1 MISKLLKILHEH
13 PVGVLGVLFFVGMA
27 TILLN
32 LYSLSKH
39 INETMGLQY
48 ASLYTESLENF
59 RSYYLKNV
67 VERVR
72 PLGIMATHNYQQHAG
87 TIPLP
92 ATLSIELNDEISQKD
107 SNTVARLY
115 SNYPFPW
122 RKNSGVN
129 DVFEKDALAALEK
142 NPQDPFVRFEDYKG
156 QWSLRYARAVV
167 MEEDCVRCH
176 NIHPLSPKTDWKA
189 GQVRGVQELI
199 LPIDANPETMQQGL
213 FTTLFLMLTI
223 MLAVLGILWFVIRAL
238 HSSILEVRELSQ
250 KTEEANEVLKS
261 TNQSFSRFVPYEFLK
276 FLRKRSILE
285 VELGDHTE
293 TEMSILFADIRS
305 FTQLS
310 ESMSPEENFKFLNSY
325 LNRMEPAVRK
335 HRGFIDKFIGDA
347 IMALFDRSA
356 EDAIQGAIT
365 MFEILAE
372 YNQDRGAMDY
382 PSLEIGIGIN
392 TGSLMLGTIGGQ
404 YRMEG
409 TVISDA
415 VNLASRIE
423 GLTKFYGAPLLISE
437 ATFQALKEPNQYKIR
452 FIDQVKVH
460 GKTAPVVIYEIF
472 DISSWELQQKKEA
485 TAPSF
490 KEAWQLY
497 QNQELQKASE
507 LFQKCLDIFPEDKAL
522 QVHHK
527 RCQEALQ
534 GNQNSQENH
543 PTLWLPSQR
552 RT

>member
-1 MISKLLKILHEH
+1 MLSKLLKILHEH

-32 LYSLSKH
+32 LYLLSKH

-48 ASLYTESLENF
+48 ASLYTESLEKF
-59 RSYYLKNV
+59 RSYYSDNV
-67 VERVR
+67 VDRVR
-72 PLGIMATHNYQQHAG
+72 PLGIEITHDYQDHPG

-92 ATLSIELNDEISQKD
+92 ATLSIELNNAISQKNP
-107 SNTVARLY
+107 NTVARLY

-122 RKNSGVN
+122 RKNSGAH
-129 DVFEKDALAALEK
+129 DVFEKEALAALQK
-142 NPQDPFVRFEDYKG
+142 NPQASFFRFEDYQG

-167 MEEDCVRCH
+167 MEESCVRCH
-176 NIHPLSPKTDWKA
+176 NTHPQSPKTDWKA

-199 LPIDANPETMQQGL
+199 LPIDANPEAMQQGL

-223 MLAVLGILWFVIRAL
+223 MLAVLGILWFVIGAL

-250 KTEEANEVLKS
+250 KTEEANEALKS

-276 FLRKRSILE
+276 FLRKSSILE

-293 TEMSILFADIRS
+293 TEMSIFFADIRS
-305 FTQLS
+305 FTKLS

-325 LNRMEPAVRK
+325 LNRMEPAVRQN
-335 HRGFIDKFIGDA
+335 HGFIDKFIGDA

-356 EDAIQGAIT
+356 DDAIQGAIT

-372 YNQDRGAMDY
+372 YNQDRVATNY
-382 PSLEIGIGIN
+382 PPLEIGIGIN
-392 TGSLMLGTIGGQ
+392 AGSLMLGTIGGQ

-423 GLTKFYGAPLLISE
+423 GLTKFYGTPLLISE
-437 ATFQALKEPNQYKIR
+437 ATFQALEKPDQYKIR

-460 GKTAPVVIYEIF
+460 GKTAPVVIHEIF
-472 DISSWELQQKKEA
+472 NTSPGELQKKKEA

-490 KEAWQLY
+490 EEAWRLY
-497 QNQELQKASE
+497 QNQEFQKASE

-522 QVHHK
+522 QIHHK

-534 GNQNSQENH
+534 GNKNLHENH
-543 PTLWLPSQR
+543 PALWLPSQR